1 MMQISD
7 DVLCLFSAQ
16 VKERN
21 GSYVIE
27 IPQREISLGEIHED
41 EIYRVALA
49 ATETPSPEENKR
61 EAVHDSSGPPVEK
74 GDQRT
79 VDIVDIGEQGDGI
92 ARVERGYV
100 IIVPETEMHERVTVQ
115 ITSVKENL
123 AFSEVIERD
132 EYYQ

>member
-1 MMQISD
+1 MQISD

-16 VKERN
+16 VTEQD

-27 IPQREISLGEIHED
+27 IPQRELTLGEINED
-41 EIYRVALA
+41 RIYRVALA
-49 ATETPSPEENKR
+49 ATET
-61 EAVHDSSGPPVEK
+61 SSGEVGNQEPENDRSAPPVAK

-79 VDIVDIGEQGDGI
+79 VDIVDIGKQGDGI
-92 ARVERGYV
+92 ARIERGYV
-100 IIVPETEMHERVTVQ
+100 LIVPETEMHERITVRV
-115 ITSVKENL
+115 TSVKENL